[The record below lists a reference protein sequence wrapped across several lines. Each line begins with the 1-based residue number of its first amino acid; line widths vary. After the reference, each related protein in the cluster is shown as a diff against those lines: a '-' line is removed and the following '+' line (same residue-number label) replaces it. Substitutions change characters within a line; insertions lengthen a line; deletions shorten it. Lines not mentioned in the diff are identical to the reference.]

1 MEILGIDIGG
11 SGIKGAI
18 VNLETGEFVSEKHRI
33 PTPKSRKPKAI
44 AKRVNQMVEH
54 FSYKGVVGCGFP
66 TIIKKG
72 FCKDEGNLSKKWV
85 GMNVEHLFEKAT
97 GLNFTVIND
106 ADAAGLAEVNYGAG
120 RNEDGFTLMITVGTG
135 LGSGAYLNRRL
146 IPNFE
151 LGQTPYLGY
160 DKIEDWAASSVKKK
174 EDLTYK
180 QWAKRFNVFLNYT
193 HLILNPD
200 LILVGGGI
208 SKHWNKYKDY
218 LNVNTDLAPAE
229 LRNKSGIMGAALA
242 AKMRMDV

>member
-1 MEILGIDIGG
+1 MEVLGIDIGG

-18 VNLETGEFVSEKHRI
+18 VDLEKGEFISEKHRI

-44 AKRVNQMVEH
+44 AKKVHEMVEH

-106 ADAAGLAEVNYGAG
+106 ADAAGLAEVKYGAG
-120 RNEDGFTLMITVGTG
+120 KNEDGFVLMITVGTG
-135 LGSGAYLNRRL
+135 LGSGAYLDGSL
-146 IPNFE
+146 VPNFE
-151 LGQTPYLGY
+151 LGQTPYRDY
-160 DKIEDWAASSVKKK
+160 EKIEDWAASSIKKK
-174 EDLTYK
+174 EDLSFK
-180 QWAKRFNVFLNYT
+180 EWAKRFNVFLHYT
-193 HLILNPD
+193 QHILNPD

-208 SKHWNKYKDY
+208 SKHWHKYKDH
-218 LNVNTDLAPAE
+218 LDVKTNLAPAE
-229 LRNKSGIMGAALA
+229 LRNKSGILGAALA
-242 AKMRMDV
+242 AQKKMQV